1 MASSICVG
9 TTFSE
14 NANRK
19 VCFWYLTKGRGKAGE
34 PWTFPPMVLHP
45 TESNKHTICTGTI
58 LWWRAVWIALLSFR
72 VQWAPFAAKG
82 VGKTRTSTFWQNH
95 QFTSHL
101 CGGTFCRKWD
111 ARHMTTLTPPN
122 TVPLYGFNGRAQK
135 IRLEFQSVAASVSKL
150 PNESIE
156 GVFLHKSR
164 SQKTVAVS
172 ASLQTFVYELFTV
185 Q

>member
-34 PWTFPPMVLHP
+34 PWTSPLVVLHP

-82 VGKTRTSTFWQNH
+82 VGKTRTSTFWQSH

-111 ARHMTTLTPPN
+111 ARHTTTLTPPQYCAPVRIQRASAKN
-122 TVPLYGFNGRAQK
+122 PTRISKCGR
-135 IRLEFQSVAASVSKL
+135 IRFETAKRK
-150 PNESIE
+150 
-156 GVFLHKSR
+156 H
-164 SQKTVAVS
+164 
-172 ASLQTFVYELFTV
+172 
-185 Q
+185 

>member
-14 NANRK
+14 NGNGK

-34 PWTFPPMVLHP
+34 PWTFPLVVLHP
-45 TESNKHTICTGTI
+45 TESSKHTICTGTI

-72 VQWAPFAAKG
+72 VQWVPFAAKG

-111 ARHMTTLTPPN
+111 ARHMTTLTPPQYCAP
-122 TVPLYGFNGRAQK
+122 VRIQRASTK
-135 IRLEFQSVAASVSKL
+135 NPTRISKCGCIHF
-150 PNESIE
+150 ETAKRKQGGCFS
-156 GVFLHKSR
+156 S
-164 SQKTVAVS
+164 
-172 ASLQTFVYELFTV
+172 
-185 Q
+185 